1 MEYTVENT
9 AANNLIDLGKKRL
22 SKQLIISVN
31 RLGHVQMKGNLEK
44 KIALLKLEEIV
55 QQEDAMNKEWLPED
69 LDSFPLLPLPLADVL
84 RNGNMAKSVTAAS
97 INWMLRKTGGK
108 IGRDK
113 FSLWFYPVNK
123 ENLVYTSGLV
133 SKLPDTFTLNMI
145 LEWSD
150 MAGCSMSHGNSG
162 ALKPASGVTNHLSFI
177 KIVLNIIFL
186 VVGHNPL
193 TWHRA
198 TAAPS
203 TGPPPARTSP
213 ALAGYTSPPPA
224 RSFPAQAGHSFP
236 APARNSSALTG
247 QPAPSPA
254 RTSSTQAGRSAHA
267 RTPSAA
273 RPSLPGRHSS
283 GQASNT
289 SSPAIAPAQP
299 LSASPSISP
308 VLKRNR
314 PLKSN
319 LIQNIHKQG
328 TSKSFKKPPAKLFGK
343 RTPMQP
349 ATIAK
354 TRERVAAAKKS
365 KKDLFNAQQ
374 EKERSLTVEE
384 EDNIEMAM
392 GISISEQEQSENSLS
407 SQQYREDEKRRRELL
422 YESQDMMAEST
433 TEYEPHHTMP
443 HLEEQE
449 NMEEQEDL
457 EEGEIPAPTVD
468 ITPEDSSDEDFEGP
482 RASQYVPPMMM
493 VEKRKQQE
501 ETDES
506 EEEDQE
512 NYLHIESSTD
522 EEAAEVTMKD
532 RWVGEKDDPSVW
544 NSAKVMKVPE
554 SRSKH
559 VGMRPQP
566 TVFIEPRLEIVQ
578 VPNMQH
584 HHHHHQHHHHHYHHH
599 YLHHLH
605 HHHQHKGLVF

>member
-1 MEYTVENT
+1 MNIPSMEYTVENT

-69 LDSFPLLPLPLADVL
+69 LDSFPLLPLPLKDVL
-84 RNGNMAKSVTAAS
+84 RNGNMAKSATAAS
-97 INWMLRKTGGK
+97 VNWMLRKTSGK

-113 FSLWFYPVNK
+113 FPLWFYPVNK

-186 VVGHNPL
+186 VVGHDPL

-203 TGPPPARTSP
+203 TGPPPARTPP

-273 RPSLPGRHSS
+273 CPSLPGRHSS

-289 SSPAIAPAQP
+289 SSLVRVHNG
-299 LSASPSISP
+299 LS
-308 VLKRNR
+308 
-314 PLKSN
+314 
-319 LIQNIHKQG
+319 
-328 TSKSFKKPPAKLFGK
+328 
-343 RTPMQP
+343 
-349 ATIAK
+349 
-354 TRERVAAAKKS
+354 
-365 KKDLFNAQQ
+365 DLGSSVQYETTTF
-374 EKERSLTVEE
+374 
-384 EDNIEMAM
+384 M
-392 GISISEQEQSENSLS
+392 GSGLN
-407 SQQYREDEKRRRELL
+407 
-422 YESQDMMAEST
+422 
-433 TEYEPHHTMP
+433 
-443 HLEEQE
+443 
-449 NMEEQEDL
+449 
-457 EEGEIPAPTVD
+457 
-468 ITPEDSSDEDFEGP
+468 
-482 RASQYVPPMMM
+482 
-493 VEKRKQQE
+493 
-501 ETDES
+501 
-506 EEEDQE
+506 
-512 NYLHIESSTD
+512 
-522 EEAAEVTMKD
+522 
-532 RWVGEKDDPSVW
+532 
-544 NSAKVMKVPE
+544 
-554 SRSKH
+554 
-559 VGMRPQP
+559 
-566 TVFIEPRLEIVQ
+566 FI
-578 VPNMQH
+578 N
-584 HHHHHQHHHHHYHHH
+584 
-599 YLHHLH
+599 
-605 HHHQHKGLVF
+605 